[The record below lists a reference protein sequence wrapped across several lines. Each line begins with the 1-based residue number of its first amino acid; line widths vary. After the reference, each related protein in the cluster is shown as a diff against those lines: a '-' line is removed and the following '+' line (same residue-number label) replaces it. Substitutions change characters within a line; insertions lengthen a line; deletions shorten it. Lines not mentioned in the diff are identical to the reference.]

1 VEDIQEKQNI
11 LKEFYRYNESL
22 KDPNE
27 FTSVEEEPIEESDMG
42 SEQSLTEFA
51 SSETNSQNQ
60 VLYQGKLV
68 KFESASSTE
77 IP

>member
-1 VEDIQEKQNI
+1 VEDIQEKQSI